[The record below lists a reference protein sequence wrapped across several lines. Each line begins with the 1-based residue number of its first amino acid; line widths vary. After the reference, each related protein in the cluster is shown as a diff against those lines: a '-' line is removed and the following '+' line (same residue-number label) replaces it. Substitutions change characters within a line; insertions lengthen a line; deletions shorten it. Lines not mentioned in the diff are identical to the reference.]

1 MVLVQLLRSVNQSS
15 RHWKKIAKH
24 IKTSAILYS
33 KGWVSFLTNRD
44 RYLMKR
50 NEYDILCDVQ
60 LALLHGENCIIDALI
75 GNDKSFYSC
84 PEFSNN
90 NETTYERCCRCIAA
104 WLNNKED

>member
-1 MVLVQLLRSVNQSS
+1 M
-15 RHWKKIAKH
+15 
-24 IKTSAILYS
+24 
-33 KGWVSFLTNRD
+33 SFLTNRD

-60 LALLHGENCIIDALI
+60 LALLNGENCILDALS
-75 GNDKSFYSC
+75 GKYNYFYSC
-84 PEFSNN
+84 PKLLND

>member
-1 MVLVQLLRSVNQSS
+1 M
-15 RHWKKIAKH
+15 
-24 IKTSAILYS
+24 
-33 KGWVSFLTNRD
+33 SFLINRD

-60 LALLHGENCIIDALI
+60 LALLNGENCILDALS
-75 GNDKSFYSC
+75 GKYKYFYSC
-84 PEFSNN
+84 PKLLNN

>member
-1 MVLVQLLRSVNQSS
+1 M
-15 RHWKKIAKH
+15 
-24 IKTSAILYS
+24 
-33 KGWVSFLTNRD
+33 SFLTNRD

-60 LALLHGENCIIDALI
+60 LALLNGENCILDALS
-75 GNDKSFYSC
+75 GKYNYFYSC
-84 PEFSNN
+84 PKLLNN